1 MSGGRQRDMAR
12 IRLSFDPANPP
23 AGRKLVLGVVATKL
37 GVTISDLADAAQTSR
52 TSIARILSN
61 EWPVRADVSAMQ
73 QRLHELLASRG
84 ATPHELQTLFHA
96 VVQRRKSNESRGP
109 DERFAPP
116 PPPAA
121 RTAAPQ
127 AGPAI
132 DPAPEEPDMLL
143 PKQALLP
150 QTRRHFQIF
159 QNPFDGEVT
168 SDEQM
173 FVGPDIAYCREAM
186 HQCVQTAGFVAL
198 IGESGAGK
206 TTLLQDLEYR
216 LETADRN
223 VTVIKPEVVGME
235 GNDTKGKAIK
245 SADIVHAII
254 TRLKPEAPI
263 PQTLQARTT
272 LARKLLTESARA
284 GNEHLLVVD
293 EAHCMPDTTLK
304 HLKRLHEI
312 RLGRKPMLGILLL
325 AQPELKTRLADG
337 LRDGSLR
344 EVAQRCEIVELL
356 PLDGE
361 LEAYLRRRAAAGNVP
376 MDRLID
382 KEAVEALRERLSFK
396 RGNRAISMCYPLAV
410 NNMVTRALNAAA
422 ALGVPQVT
430 RDVIL
435 DL

>member
-1 MSGGRQRDMAR
+1 MNKRLKSLAR
-12 IRLSFDPANPP
+12 IQPTFDLANPP

-37 GVTISDLADAAQTSR
+37 GVTISELADAAQTSR
-52 TSIARILSN
+52 TSIARILTN
-61 EWPVRADVSAMQ
+61 EWPVRADVAAMKLRLQ
-73 QRLHELLASRG
+73 QLMQERG
-84 ATPHELQTLFHA
+84 ASQEELATLFHA
-96 VVQRRKSNESRGP
+96 HAARRPHHAPTGP
-109 DERFAPP
+109 DSRFQ
-116 PPPAA
+116 PPAA
-121 RTAAPQ
+121 PSAP
-127 AGPAI
+127 AGGPT
-132 DPAPEEPDMLL
+132 DTPEEPDMLL

-150 QTRRHFQIF
+150 QTRRHFQLF
-159 QNPFDGEVT
+159 VNPFDGEVT
-168 SDEQM
+168 TDEQM

-216 LETADRN
+216 LETADRS

-254 TRLKPEAPI
+254 TKLKPEASI

-272 LARKLLTESARA
+272 LARKLLTESASA

-361 LEAYLRRRAAAGNVP
+361 LDAYLRRRAAAANVQLDKL
-376 MDRLID
+376 MDRDAI
-382 KEAVEALRERLSFK
+382 EALRERLSFK